1 MEAESMTRNDVL
13 KKLEMMNAR
22 MDQLEQMLEEKLK
35 NERNS
40 IMSAFAQTTSVTEN
54 SIQYLELVSDSTSQR
69 VS

>member
-1 MEAESMTRNDVL
+1 
-13 KKLEMMNAR
+13 MMNAR